1 MCRGGVGHRRSSG
14 PKPSGSCRSTTTR
27 RCGSDFLDHRC
38 RHLTI
43 SAVCSDV
50 QNTVSVRRNTWRI
63 ADVVGEQRRELVG
76 VSGSKHGRQ
85 ARRHVTEVANGSR
98 PWRLR
103 EASRLKWMA
112 AGRPPRSLPQKV
124 GILRQITIRAA
135 RPGVTSKRFLLLPK
149 PPLYNGGLG
158 GKDSMEAALWKVP
171 RILPAN
177 SSAGKF

>member
-1 MCRGGVGHRRSSG
+1 
-14 PKPSGSCRSTTTR
+14 
-27 RCGSDFLDHRC
+27 
-38 RHLTI
+38 
-43 SAVCSDV
+43 
-50 QNTVSVRRNTWRI
+50 
-63 ADVVGEQRRELVG
+63 
-76 VSGSKHGRQ
+76 
-85 ARRHVTEVANGSR
+85 
-98 PWRLR
+98 
-103 EASRLKWMA
+103 MA

-177 SSAGKF
+177 SNFYKKTAPHSDSYGLEKAAGHNSGWDGQAHP